1 MPASKAI
8 NTGDSSSIYWPWPL
22 QKLSVCITMDFDEH
36 TMERRRGGV
45 GFKGWSTDCSG
56 LDAEEEECNL
66 CASISSGVVG
76 SEGQFSMCTF
86 VKVTHVPLLENWP
99 GTMTLLIRALER
111 FGGYG
116 YECGAE

>member
-66 CASISSGVVG
+66 CASISSGWWA
-76 SEGQFSMCTF
+76 
-86 VKVTHVPLLENWP
+86 L
-99 GTMTLLIRALER
+99 RAVFNLHFCESDPR
-111 FGGYG
+111 TPP
-116 YECGAE
+116 CKLASKIDQQ